1 MLKYL
6 ELKNKRGNKMK
17 TKEYTRKYDKGNLID
32 FLIDTEPRKTTKKYL
47 EFQGNDK
54 RKVIKET
61 VHNSNSYVTLST
73 DIDKDGYLLVEIK
86 AINNMQGNIAEGVRL
101 VHIDDFNEFYK

>member
-1 MLKYL
+1 MKNNN
-6 ELKNKRGNKMK
+6 KNK
-17 TKEYTRKYDKGNLID
+17 DKQEGNLLD
-32 FLIDTEPRKTTKKYL
+32 FLLDTEPRKTTKKYI
-47 EFQGNDK
+47 EFQSNDK

-86 AINNMQGNIAEGVRL
+86 AINNTQGNITEGVRL

>member
-1 MLKYL
+1 M
-6 ELKNKRGNKMK
+6 KNENKQ
-17 TKEYTRKYDKGNLID
+17 EGNLMD
-32 FLIDTEPRKTTKKYL
+32 FLLDTEPRKTTKKYI

-54 RKVIKET
+54 RKVTKET
-61 VHNSNSYVTLST
+61 IHNSNSYVTLST

-86 AINNMQGNIAEGVRL
+86 AINDMKGNIAEGIRL

>member
-1 MLKYL
+1 M
-6 ELKNKRGNKMK
+6 KNENKQEGNLLDFLLGNK
-17 TKEYTRKYDKGNLID
+17 
-32 FLIDTEPRKTTKKYL
+32 PRTTTKKYL

-61 VHNSNSYVTLST
+61 IHKSNSYVTLST
-73 DIDKDGYLLVEIK
+73 DIDKDGYLLVGIK
-86 AINNMQGNIAEGVRL
+86 AINNMQGNIAEDVRL

>member
-1 MLKYL
+1 M
-6 ELKNKRGNKMK
+6 KNENKQ
-17 TKEYTRKYDKGNLID
+17 EGNLLD
-32 FLIDTEPRKTTKKYL
+32 FLLDTEPRKTTKKYL

-73 DIDKDGYLLVEIK
+73 DIDKDSYLLVEIK
-86 AINNMQGNIAEGVRL
+86 AINDMKGNIAEGVRL